1 MTSTQ
6 RAICLLAI
14 VTFGFIARAAT
25 TGAPILDHHSWRQ
38 ADTAMIA
45 RNFAESRLNPLYP
58 QVDHRGALPV
68 GYVATGFELQALLVA
83 LISKVTG
90 FSPQVGRLLS
100 VLWYVGSALL
110 VFALTRSRYGDAAGL
125 SAAFIY
131 SFGFPLVLF
140 VERAFL
146 NEALLL
152 FLSFAVLVAV
162 GRRTHA
168 GGRTWLLLAAAA
180 MAVIGAVKPTF
191 LIVAAGVFAQYIERD
206 GRRGLLRLEPYVLVS
221 CGIIAATL
229 WLSWAASLGRT
240 TGLTFGL
247 TDKLFDAATLFDHG
261 YWVKV
266 TRRLVKDLFGPMGII
281 AATIGLVTA
290 WRTRRLL
297 EIALLLAGFAYLI
310 IVTPGNYHH
319 DYYQLPLVT
328 GVTVLAGLG
337 LTSGL
342 DVLEWF
348 RTRSP
353 RTRLAIRVVAFW
365 LLPITTLL
373 RSASAHN
380 WYEVDVD
387 AAAFCNEL
395 RPALHGD
402 DLVAFLSQQSPAL
415 MFCTGSRGWLIGP
428 GPGMEDRLA
437 AALRDGATVVVSP
450 REAVHALAKPMLA
463 TDRIADSADFVAFR
477 VTRDSA
483 APMIGSGDASMPD
496 R

>member
-162 GRRTHA
+162 ERRTHA
-168 GGRTWLLLAAAA
+168 GGRSWLLLAAAA

-191 LIVAAGVFAQYIERD
+191 LIVAAGVLALYIERD
-206 GRRGLLRLEPYVLVS
+206 GRRGLLSLEPYVLVS

-247 TDKLFDAATLFDHG
+247 TDKLFDAATLFDYG

-266 TRRLVKDLFGPMGII
+266 ARQGSVRPDGHHRGDHWACHRMADTTPARDRPSPRRLRIPHHRDAGKLPS
-281 AATIGLVTA
+281 
-290 WRTRRLL
+290 RLL
-297 EIALLLAGFAYLI
+297 PATAGHRRDGVGRAGSHVGPRRPGAVSDAHTPNSTGDPGGGLLAPA
-310 IVTPGNYHH
+310 NHH
-319 DYYQLPLVT
+319 APPKRISPQLV
-328 GVTVLAGLG
+328 
-337 LTSGL
+337 
-342 DVLEWF
+342 
-348 RTRSP
+348 
-353 RTRLAIRVVAFW
+353 
-365 LLPITTLL
+365 
-373 RSASAHN
+373 
-380 WYEVDVD
+380 
-387 AAAFCNEL
+387 
-395 RPALHGD
+395 
-402 DLVAFLSQQSPAL
+402 
-415 MFCTGSRGWLIGP
+415 
-428 GPGMEDRLA
+428 
-437 AALRDGATVVVSP
+437 
-450 REAVHALAKPMLA
+450 
-463 TDRIADSADFVAFR
+463 
-477 VTRDSA
+477 
-483 APMIGSGDASMPD
+483 
-496 R
+496 